1 MANHALLNNV
11 EHKDLKI
18 ITEHSA
24 TYGDNRMC
32 SVVFPFEFKHVQ
44 ADYPI
49 FFHKNP
55 ETQEFTSVAMFGFEK
70 DENLFLSEQG
80 WDADYIPLMVQR
92 EPFLIGF
99 QESNENGQTVK
110 NTVIHI
116 DLDSP
121 RVSYEKGTEVFLP
134 HGGNSEYLS
143 RISAVLK
150 TIHDAKETTDKFMQK
165 VTELEL
171 LEPFNV
177 DVALSDGSNNRL
189 TGYYTINEEKLYKL
203 SGDTLEELNKTGMLM
218 IMYMVVA
225 SLENIRGLAS
235 RKNAKMK
242 QG

>member
-18 ITEHSA
+18 ITERSVE
-24 TYGDNRMC
+24 YGDNRMC

-55 ETQEFTSVAMFGFEK
+55 DSQVFTAVAMFGFEK
-70 DENLFLSEQG
+70 DENLFLSESG

-99 QESNENGQTVK
+99 QETVENGQSVK

-116 DLDSP
+116 DMDNP
-121 RVSYEKGTEVFLP
+121 RVSLDKGTPVFLP

-143 RISAVLK
+143 KISAILK
-150 TIHDAKETTDKFMQK
+150 TIHDAKETSDRFMK
-165 VTELEL
+165 TVTELEL

-177 DVALSDGSNNRL
+177 DIALGDGSNNRL

-203 SGDTLEELNKTGMLM
+203 SGETLEELNKSGMLM
-218 IMYMVVA
+218 IMYMVIA
-225 SLENIRGLAS
+225 SLENIRSLAN
-235 RKNAKMK
+235 RKNLRMAK
-242 QG
+242 G